1 MRHCFAHTSLG
12 GEFEG
17 TAFCPSQLFHVL
29 QELIDLSTMSV
40 SNALIII
47 KYTTPLPHTNEKS
60 RYKRPE

>member
-1 MRHCFAHTSLG
+1 MCHCFAHTSHG

-29 QELIDLSTMSV
+29 QELIHLSTMSV

-47 KYTTPLPHTNEKS
+47 KYTAPLPHMDEKS
-60 RYKRPE
+60 RYKRPK